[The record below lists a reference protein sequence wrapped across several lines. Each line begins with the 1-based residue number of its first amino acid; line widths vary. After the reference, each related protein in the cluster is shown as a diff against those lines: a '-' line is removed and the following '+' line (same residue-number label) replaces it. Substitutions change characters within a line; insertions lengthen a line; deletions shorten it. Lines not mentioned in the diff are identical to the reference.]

1 MQVNLRLYKF
11 LESEFLTKAIITL
24 FFLLQIKNIFN
35 GGTTYDTMDLRFG
48 SHNVLDKLI
57 LMYELDFTNSIFENF
72 TSTEYFGLILIFP
85 IYIGSHLINRFTY
98 DYVDSIF
105 ISNDSYI
112 YFNMHLLLIIYV
124 SISLY
129 FIANFL
135 KVKYNTTKVNIFI
148 IFLLLVPSFTGHALF
163 NLKDIPYLIQLF
175 LINLFLINNYGEEVQ
190 SEYSKKRIFIASF
203 LIALSASIR
212 INAYLFIFFTFG
224 LIFLKHITT
233 KKVNKIF
240 ILEAGISLFSSI
252 VVLFLLSPQGWLR
265 PFQLFQKT
273 LDHQFN
279 HGWPGS
285 TLTNGEFVIAQEVS
299 STYLFEWFLSRM
311 PLFIFAGLIAF
322 AFLVF
327 TRKLKLTLYSQYSL
341 IFVVFVFSTFPI
353 IRPTAYDGLRHF
365 LFVIPYLIILFT
377 ESFEYFLTRKNYFS
391 MFYVLVIV
399 FYGVFTQYGLGPYK
413 YVYFNETVN
422 LADAAYYCDESI
434 DGCGNWPTDYWGYKG
449 KEIAEYI
456 NTNFEENFSQDKIM
470 VCKPKHTVDPYL
482 DKEIKLTTI
491 DDLKAGDTVFIVTYQ
506 RPRYMEDSCYFNN
519 YKIIR
524 ICQEEFT
531 FQEKIR
537 QSEINLAYITKCFIE
552 RT

>member
-1 MQVNLRLYKF
+1 MKVNSRLHQLLESKF
-11 LESEFLTKAIITL
+11 LIKAVITL
-24 FFLLQIKNIFN
+24 FFFLQIKNIFN

-57 LMYELDFTNSIFENF
+57 MMYELDFNNSIFSNF

-85 IYIGSHLINRFTY
+85 IYIGAHIINRFTY
-98 DYVDSIF
+98 DYVDTIF

-124 SISLY
+124 SLSLY
-129 FIANFL
+129 FIASFL

-148 IFLLLVPSFTGHALF
+148 IFLLLVPSFTGHSLF

-175 LINLFLINNYGEEVQ
+175 LINLFLINNYGENIQ
-190 SEYSKKRIFIASF
+190 TQYSKKRIFTAAF
-203 LIALSASIR
+203 LIALSVSIR
-212 INAYLFIFFTFG
+212 INAYLFILFTFG

-233 KKVNKIF
+233 KNVNKIF
-240 ILEAGISLFSSI
+240 IIEGGISLFSSI
-252 VVLFLLSPQGWLR
+252 LILFLLSPQGWVRPLQLLR
-265 PFQLFQKT
+265 ETF
-273 LDHQFN
+273 DHQFN

-299 STYLFEWFLSRM
+299 SSYLFDWFLSRM
-311 PLFIFAGLIAF
+311 PLFIFVGLIAF
-322 AFLVF
+322 ISLVI
-327 TRKLKLTLYSQYSL
+327 TKKLKLTLYSQYSL
-341 IFVVFVFSTFPI
+341 IFVLFVFSSFPI

-365 LFVIPYLIILFT
+365 LFVIPYLLILFT
-377 ESFEYFLTRKNYFS
+377 ESFEHFLNRKTYFS

-399 FYGVFTQYGLGPYK
+399 FYSVFTQYGLGPYK
-413 YVYFNETVN
+413 YLYFNETVN
-422 LADAAYYCDESI
+422 LSDAAYYCDESI

-449 KEIAEYI
+449 KEVAEYI
-456 NTNFEENFSQDKIM
+456 NTNFEEKFSQDKLM
-470 VCKPKHTVDPYL
+470 VCKPKHTVEPYL

-519 YKIIR
+519 YKITR
-524 ICQEEFT
+524 VCEEEFS
-531 FQEKIR
+531 FQQNIR
-537 QSEINLAYITKCFIE
+537 QSEINLAYIAKCFIE